1 MKTSADPRARRRLVA
16 LAATALVVFAVV
28 GVGSYGLLT
37 GPHSDDTT
45 VSEPATEP
53 PRSSTT
59 PSPSA
64 SSPATV
70 PPITPSRDPETFA
83 RAVATALFT
92 WDTGSGLMPLD
103 YTAAI
108 LTVGDPTGSEQ
119 AGLASDIAAY
129 LPTRDAWID
138 LRRYDTTQT
147 LTITSIEVPAAW
159 DEAVAQ
165 AQPGQLPDG
174 AVAYTI
180 HGTRHREGV
189 WDDQPVTS
197 EQDVAFTVFI
207 ACPPDDPCHV
217 LRLSQLDNPLN

>member
-1 MKTSADPRARRRLVA
+1 MKTSADPRVRRRLIA
-16 LAATALVVFAVV
+16 LAATALVVLAAV
-28 GVGSYGLLT
+28 GIGSYGLLT

-45 VSEPATEP
+45 VSKATTEP

-59 PSPSA
+59 PSSSA

-70 PPITPSRDPETFA
+70 APITPSRDPETFA
-83 RAVATALFT
+83 RAVAIALFT

-103 YTAAI
+103 YTAVI

-119 AGLASDIAAY
+119 AGLASDVTAY

-138 LRRYDTTQT
+138 LRRYDTAQT

-159 DEAVAQ
+159 EEAVAQ

-174 AVAYTI
+174 TTAYTI
-180 HGTRHREGV
+180 HGTRHRDGV
-189 WDDQPVTS
+189 WDQQPVTS

-207 ACPPDDPCHV
+207 ACPPDESCHV